1 MLLVVSGCRLDLP
14 PPEIA
19 EPTVTGYLESQLAF
33 GPRIPGTEGHS
44 RMGRWLDSLLRQ
56 RADTVEVDD
65 WRHVTSRGATLSLR
79 NLRARFNPAAKT
91 RILYVAHWDTRP
103 RARASGPDPA
113 PVPGANDGASGVALL
128 LGVADALR
136 ARPPAV
142 GVDLLFV
149 DGEDYGSFQ
158 DTTETLIGSRRYAR
172 AQLGQPG
179 PTLAIVWDMVAD
191 REPSFLQEEHSLAA
205 APEAVAHVWRVARTL
220 GYAAYFPLRSRA
232 PVTDDH
238 LPLQHVGIPAV
249 LVIDLDYGP
258 ENEWHHS
265 TEDTPDKVSG
275 RTLAM
280 VTHVATTL
288 IRLALP

>member
-1 MLLVVSGCRLDLP
+1 
-14 PPEIA
+14 
-19 EPTVTGYLESQLAF
+19 
-33 GPRIPGTEGHS
+33 
-44 RMGRWLDSLLRQ
+44 
-56 RADTVEVDD
+56 VETDD
-65 WRHVTSRGATLSLR
+65 WRHVTSRGDTLPLR
-79 NLRARFNPAAKT
+79 NFLARFHPAAAT

-103 RARASGPDPA
+103 RARASGHDPA

-136 ARPPAV
+136 ARPPTV

-172 AQLGQPG
+172 SQLGRPG
-179 PTLAIVWDMVAD
+179 PTLAVVWDMVGD
-191 REPSFLQEEHSLAA
+191 REPSFLQEGHSVAV
-205 APEAVAHVWRVARTL
+205 APQAVAHVWGVARRL
-220 GYAAYFPLRSRA
+220 GYQAYFPLRPRA

-238 LPLQHVGIPAV
+238 LPLQQAGIPAV

-258 ENEWHHS
+258 DNDWHHS
-265 TEDTPDKVSG
+265 TEDNLDKVSG

-280 VTHVATTL
+280 VTHLATTL
-288 IRLALP
+288 VRLTNP